1 MNNERFTYPMGKYF
15 TLKLL
20 IIIAL
25 FTASTMAIHGTLLTS
40 KKQQGVIV
48 LRLAENLVETNPVTI
63 AMHKFSELVANK
75 TNGKVIVKVYASGQL
90 GQQVETIEQTR
101 LGIIDFTRTNAV
113 VMANVSPSIGVF
125 NLPYIFRDKKHK
137 YQVLD
142 GDIGMDIR
150 NQLQDIGLI
159 SFDFLES
166 GVRSFY
172 TSADRPITSIEDMK
186 GLKIRVQPAQM
197 MIRMIELL
205 GAVPTPMNFG
215 EVYSAIQTGIV
226 DGAEN
231 DYVSYMSTG
240 HYEVAGNYVE
250 DNHMSPPAMLLM
262 NLKKFKSL
270 PEAYQQA
277 ISEAA
282 AEMAIFERQL
292 MFQANQNAK
301 ASLLAKGVN
310 ITRIDNG
317 PFRQAM
323 QPIYEEFPMLATYI
337 ERIKGVK

>member
-1 MNNERFTYPMGKYF
+1 MGKYF
-15 TLKLL
+15 LFKVLV
-20 IIIAL
+20 IIAL
-25 FTASTMAIHGTLLTS
+25 ITSSTMAIHGTLFTS
-40 KKQQGVIV
+40 KQQQGVIV
-48 LRLAENLVETNPVTI
+48 LRLAENLAETNPVTV
-63 AMHKFSELVANK
+63 AMHKFSELVAEK
-75 TNGKVIVKVYASGQL
+75 TNGKVIVKVHASGQL

-113 VMANVSPSIGVF
+113 VMANVSPSIGVL
-125 NLPYIFRDKKHK
+125 NLPYIFRDYQHK

-150 NQLQDIGLI
+150 NELHNIGLMG
-159 SFDFLES
+159 FDFLES

-172 TSADRPITSIEDMK
+172 TSAEHPITSLEDMK
-186 GLKIRVQPAQM
+186 GLKIRVQPAQI

-215 EVYSAIQTGIV
+215 EVYSSLSQGVV

-231 DYVSYMSTG
+231 DFVSYLTTG
-240 HYEVAGNYVE
+240 HFEVAGNYVE
-250 DNHMSPPAMLLM
+250 DGHMSPPAMLLM

-270 PEAYQQA
+270 PEKFQQA

-282 AEMAIFERQL
+282 AETATFERQL
-292 MFQANQNAK
+292 MNQANHDAK
-301 ASLLAKGVN
+301 ATLLEKGVS
-310 ITRIDNG
+310 ITSIDNG

-323 QPIYEEFPMLATYI
+323 QPIYDEFPMYRTYI

>member
-1 MNNERFTYPMGKYF
+1 MGKYF
-15 TLKLL
+15 LFKVLV
-20 IIIAL
+20 IIAL
-25 FTASTMAIHGTLLTS
+25 ITSSTMAIHGTLFTS
-40 KKQQGVIV
+40 KQQQGVIV
-48 LRLAENLVETNPVTI
+48 LRLAENLAETNPVTV
-63 AMHKFSELVANK
+63 AMHKFSELVAEK
-75 TNGKVIVKVYASGQL
+75 TNGKVIVKVHASGQL

-113 VMANVSPSIGVF
+113 VMANVSPSIGVL
-125 NLPYIFRDKKHK
+125 NLPYIFRDYQHK

-150 NQLQDIGLI
+150 NELHNIGLMG
-159 SFDFLES
+159 FDFLES

-172 TSADRPITSIEDMK
+172 TSAEHPITSIEDMK
-186 GLKIRVQPAQM
+186 GLKIRVQPAQI

-215 EVYSAIQTGIV
+215 EVYSSLSQGVV

-231 DYVSYMSTG
+231 DFVSYLTTG
-240 HYEVAGNYVE
+240 HFEVAGNYVE
-250 DNHMSPPAMLLM
+250 DGHMSPPAMLLM

-270 PEAYQQA
+270 PEKFQQA

-282 AEMAIFERQL
+282 AETAAFERQL
-292 MFQANQNAK
+292 MNQANHDAK
-301 ASLLAKGVN
+301 ATLLEKGVS
-310 ITRIDNG
+310 ITSIDNG

-323 QPIYEEFPMLATYI
+323 QPIYDEFPMYRTYI

>member
-1 MNNERFTYPMGKYF
+1 MGKYF
-15 TLKLL
+15 LFKALV
-20 IIIAL
+20 IIAL
-25 FTASTMAIHGTLLTS
+25 ITTSTMAIHGTLFTS
-40 KKQQGVIV
+40 KQQQGTIV
-48 LRLAENLVETNPVTI
+48 LRLAENLVETNPVTV
-63 AMHKFSELVANK
+63 AMHKFAELVAEK
-75 TNGKVIVKVYASGQL
+75 THGKVIVKVYASGQL

-113 VMANVSPSIGVF
+113 VMANVSPSVGVL
-125 NLPYIFRDKKHK
+125 NLPYIFRDHQHK

-142 GDIGMDIR
+142 GDVGIDIR
-150 NQLQDIGLI
+150 NELHDVGLI
-159 SFDFLES
+159 GFDFLES

-172 TSADRPITSIEDMK
+172 TRADRPITSIEDMK
-186 GLKIRVQPAQM
+186 GLKIRVQPAQI

-231 DYVSYMSTG
+231 DFVSYATTG

-262 NLKKFKSL
+262 NLKKFQSL
-270 PEAYQQA
+270 PEEYQQA

-292 MFQANQNAK
+292 MLQANLDAK
-301 ASLLAKGVN
+301 AHLLEQGVN
-310 ITRIDNG
+310 ITSIDNA

-323 QPIYEEFPMLATYI
+323 QPIYEEFPMLTSYI
-337 ERIKGVK
+337 ERIQGVK

>member
-1 MNNERFTYPMGKYF
+1 MGKYF
-15 TLKLL
+15 LFKVLV
-20 IIIAL
+20 IIAL
-25 FTASTMAIHGTLLTS
+25 ITSSTMAIHGTLFTS
-40 KKQQGVIV
+40 KQQQGVIV
-48 LRLAENLVETNPVTI
+48 LRLAENLAETNPVTV
-63 AMHKFSELVANK
+63 AMHKFSELVAEK
-75 TNGKVIVKVYASGQL
+75 TNGKVIVKVHASGQL

-113 VMANVSPSIGVF
+113 VMANVSPSIGVL
-125 NLPYIFRDKKHK
+125 NLPYIFRDYQHK

-150 NQLQDIGLI
+150 NELHNIGLMG
-159 SFDFLES
+159 FDFLES

-172 TSADRPITSIEDMK
+172 TSAEYPITSIEDMK
-186 GLKIRVQPAQM
+186 GLKIRVQPAQI

-215 EVYSAIQTGIV
+215 EVYSSLSQGVV

-231 DYVSYMSTG
+231 DFVSYLTTG
-240 HYEVAGNYVE
+240 HFEVAGNYVE
-250 DNHMSPPAMLLM
+250 DGHMSPPAMLLM

-270 PEAYQQA
+270 PEKFQQA

-282 AEMAIFERQL
+282 AETATFERQL
-292 MFQANQNAK
+292 MNQANHDAK
-301 ASLLAKGVN
+301 ATLLEKGVS
-310 ITRIDNG
+310 ITSIDNG

-323 QPIYEEFPMLATYI
+323 QPIYDEFPMYRTYI

>member
-1 MNNERFTYPMGKYF
+1 MGKYF
-15 TLKLL
+15 LLKVLV
-20 IIIAL
+20 IIAL
-25 FTASTMAIHGTLLTS
+25 ITTSIMAIHGTLLTS
-40 KKQQGVIV
+40 KQQQGVIV
-48 LRLAENLVETNPVTI
+48 LRLAENLVETNPVTV
-63 AMHKFSELVANK
+63 AMHKFAELVADK
-75 TNGKVIVKVYASGQL
+75 TDGKVIVKVYASGQL

-113 VMANVSPSIGVF
+113 VMANVSPSVGVL
-125 NLPYIFRDKKHK
+125 NLPYIFRDNKHK

-142 GDIGMDIR
+142 GDIGRDIR
-150 NQLQDIGLI
+150 TQLKDIGLI

-166 GVRSFY
+166 GARSFY
-172 TSADRPITSIEDMK
+172 TSAEHPITSIEDMK

-250 DNHMSPPAMLLM
+250 DIHMSPPAMLLM
-262 NLKKFKSL
+262 NLKKFNSL
-270 PEAYQQA
+270 PKEFQQA

-282 AEMAIFERQL
+282 AEMAIYERQL
-292 MFQANQNAK
+292 MLQANLDAK
-301 ASLLAKGVN
+301 ASLLEKGVN
-310 ITRIDNG
+310 ITSIDNG

-323 QPIYEEFPMLATYI
+323 QPIYDEFPMLATYI
-337 ERIKGVK
+337 ERIRGVK